1 MDKVA
6 VCRVCSAEFPRAGRA
21 WNAAICSTNCRRKLD
36 RDQRR
41 KGVELGGLVNCSDCG
56 AETPRIASTT
66 KRCKACQDKWASQK
80 SQRCRAKNPDRQRE
94 LETAAASRR
103 RSTAEGAEAYRV
115 NCRAWRLVPKNR
127 LRGRVTAMMNRCL
140 TSGKAGRS
148 WFELVDYSLDDLKRH
163 IERQFTK
170 GMSWE
175 NMGEWHIDHIVPVAS
190 FSFSSPEELE
200 FKACWSL
207 ANLRP
212 MWAEENQRKSAKR
225 IFLI

>member
-1 MDKVA
+1 
-6 VCRVCSAEFPRAGRA
+6 
-21 WNAAICSTNCRRKLD
+21 
-36 RDQRR
+36 
-41 KGVELGGLVNCSDCG
+41 
-56 AETPRIASTT
+56 
-66 KRCKACQDKWASQK
+66 
-80 SQRCRAKNPDRQRE
+80 
-94 LETAAASRR
+94 
-103 RSTAEGAEAYRV
+103 
-115 NCRAWRLVPKNR
+115 
-127 LRGRVTAMMNRCL
+127 MMNRCL
-140 TSGKAGRS
+140 SSGKAGRS

-190 FSFSSPEELE
+190 FSFSSPEEPE

>member
-1 MDKVA
+1 MVAVA
-6 VCRVCSAEFPRAGRA
+6 VCRVCSSEFSRPDRA
-21 WNAAICSTNCRRKLD
+21 WNRSICSDACRRKLD
-36 RDQRR
+36 RDQKRS
-41 KGVELGGLVNCSDCG
+41 GVELGGLVKCCDCL
-56 AETPRIASTT
+56 AETPRVASTT
-66 KRCKACQDKWASQK
+66 KRCAACQVKWNALK
-80 SQRCRAKNPDRQRE
+80 SRRCRAKNPDRQRE
-94 LETAAASRR
+94 LDTAAASRR
-103 RSTAEGAEAYRV
+103 RSTSEGAEAYRV
-115 NCRAWRLVPKNR
+115 KCREWRLVPKNR

-140 TSGKAGRS
+140 SSGKAGRS

-190 FSFSSPEELE
+190 FSFSSPEEPE